1 MHVSLEQWL
10 LAYFHSLWSWKNVYK
25 TFMSLYQRHKF
36 YAYKTKISL
45 YHNLSFIQLIQRI
58 FYIPDTLLGSEDIV
72 INKREVYI
80 KWIGVDC
87 FITII
92 IVLIEEV
99 EVPQSREWGT

>member
-1 MHVSLEQWL
+1 
-10 LAYFHSLWSWKNVYK
+10 
-25 TFMSLYQRHKF
+25 MSLYQRHKF

-80 KWIGVDC
+80 KWIGDDC

-92 IVLIEEV
+92 IMLHRRSWGAPEQRMGNLTCGWICGRNVREELPK
-99 EVPQSREWGT
+99 EICP